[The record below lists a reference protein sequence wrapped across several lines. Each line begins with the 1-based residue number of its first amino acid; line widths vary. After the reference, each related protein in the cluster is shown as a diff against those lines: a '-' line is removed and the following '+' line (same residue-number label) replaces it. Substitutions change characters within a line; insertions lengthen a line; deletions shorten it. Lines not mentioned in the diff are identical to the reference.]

1 MKIDEQYMNNN
12 GINLRLLFNFYFL
25 GESFFNC
32 LGQFLNLN
40 LCQYLMKSECILINQ
55 KNFSFINNDSIYIG
69 NLGMDFS
76 FYTETII
83 FYHNPET
90 KNEIINMIQTNNF
103 NYFNYLLFSG
113 DLIQNGYNIQML
125 NLNYQKSIKNAFII
139 EKLKDFINFEIYKNK
154 LIKETNETNTNDNY
168 ITKEEVILI
177 KKESL
182 ALIGYYSIIN
192 IINKYIQT
200 YGKMNQN
207 QLIDNIFNNLNINDI
222 QLLKQEFNKIGNNNI
237 NLDDILPKPDSLIS
251 FDDKNIS
258 IFNDVLVIKKDLIKL
273 FLNKTIIDKEYI
285 KEIVSGNGMN
295 IIIIKTNE
303 EKTLLLGNIINN
315 ENVFKLEYIFNFK
328 HVYELEKGLKKMN
341 KNHINYIDKYC
352 MFEKDDLF
360 LSPIFNSEEEFV
372 GYSYKYN
379 ENLLSNPIY
388 EYYLCDNLKNVV
400 QLFNYYTFLNN
411 KVKNENNNYHKEVTL
426 SPREYCL
433 VNKGWIEKFKEYFC
447 YNNITSEISSG
458 KEIENILQ
466 NNKRDNPDST
476 DKNIFTTLKGLNNDI
491 YLKFNLD
498 LKDKVF
504 QNYELE
510 PTLVTTGYI
519 DSGNNQHQF
528 YIPNNF
534 EIMPKQFIEKYKGE
548 NNQIDQ
554 QNFSEIQIIDS
565 LLLINLEYNLNGSGK
580 YISLIGELSFND
592 SFDIKSVLV
601 YYRSFQKKE
610 ILRGEGYSLHNIINE
625 NLRPFFQNKRE
636 GIESDEYDECVV
648 FKFNPNS
655 NLVNNNDMD
664 NFINPNTDNDNQ
676 FVIVDEVEYALDY
689 QPMYPFIK
697 NNFQFPPLIGL
708 DNIGATCYMNAT
720 LQCFCNIE
728 QFINYFKYDKN
739 LIYSIRCD
747 QKKETL
753 SSSFKLLI
761 EKLWPN
767 NYIMNN
773 NVKSYSPHEFKT
785 KISIMN
791 TLFQGIAANDSK
803 DLVNFLIM
811 KLHEELNVPQH
822 QIQIDTL
829 NLDQTN
835 MLLMYNTFIQ
845 NFNDTNN
852 SKISQLFY
860 AVNYNVTSCQN
871 CHVNT
876 YNFQTYFFLIFPLE
890 EVRKYK
896 LNNNQFMNYNNIMN
910 NNEVTIYDCFEYD
923 KKPNIMSGQNMMYC
937 NYCRQ
942 TCNSSMCT
950 LLCTGPEILIIIL
963 NRGKGI
969 QYKVKINFLEDLNLN
984 NYISMPNT
992 GCYYKLIGVIT
1003 HLGESGMGGHFI
1015 AYCKNP
1021 INYQWNKY
1029 NDSTVTPV
1037 YDFKGEVIDYA
1048 MPYLLFYQKMH

>member
-1 MKIDEQYMNNN
+1 
-12 GINLRLLFNFYFL
+12 
-25 GESFFNC
+25 
-32 LGQFLNLN
+32 
-40 LCQYLMKSECILINQ
+40 
-55 KNFSFINNDSIYIG
+55 
-69 NLGMDFS
+69 
-76 FYTETII
+76 
-83 FYHNPET
+83 
-90 KNEIINMIQTNNF
+90 
-103 NYFNYLLFSG
+103 
-113 DLIQNGYNIQML
+113 
-125 NLNYQKSIKNAFII
+125 
-139 EKLKDFINFEIYKNK
+139 
-154 LIKETNETNTNDNY
+154 
-168 ITKEEVILI
+168 
-177 KKESL
+177 
-182 ALIGYYSIIN
+182 
-192 IINKYIQT
+192 
-200 YGKMNQN
+200 
-207 QLIDNIFNNLNINDI
+207 
-222 QLLKQEFNKIGNNNI
+222 
-237 NLDDILPKPDSLIS
+237 
-251 FDDKNIS
+251 
-258 IFNDVLVIKKDLIKL
+258 
-273 FLNKTIIDKEYI
+273 
-285 KEIVSGNGMN
+285 
-295 IIIIKTNE
+295 
-303 EKTLLLGNIINN
+303 
-315 ENVFKLEYIFNFK
+315 
-328 HVYELEKGLKKMN
+328 
-341 KNHINYIDKYC
+341 
-352 MFEKDDLF
+352 
-360 LSPIFNSEEEFV
+360 
-372 GYSYKYN
+372 
-379 ENLLSNPIY
+379 
-388 EYYLCDNLKNVV
+388 
-400 QLFNYYTFLNN
+400 
-411 KVKNENNNYHKEVTL
+411 
-426 SPREYCL
+426 
-433 VNKGWIEKFKEYFC
+433 
-447 YNNITSEISSG
+447 
-458 KEIENILQ
+458 
-466 NNKRDNPDST
+466 
-476 DKNIFTTLKGLNNDI
+476 
-491 YLKFNLD
+491 
-498 LKDKVF
+498 
-504 QNYELE
+504 
-510 PTLVTTGYI
+510 
-519 DSGNNQHQF
+519 
-528 YIPNNF
+528 
-534 EIMPKQFIEKYKGE
+534 
-548 NNQIDQ
+548 
-554 QNFSEIQIIDS
+554 
-565 LLLINLEYNLNGSGK
+565 
-580 YISLIGELSFND
+580 
-592 SFDIKSVLV
+592 
-601 YYRSFQKKE
+601 
-610 ILRGEGYSLHNIINE
+610 
-625 NLRPFFQNKRE
+625 
-636 GIESDEYDECVV
+636 
-648 FKFNPNS
+648 
-655 NLVNNNDMD
+655 MD

-676 FVIVDEVEYALDY
+676 FVQVNEVEYALDY

-739 LIYSIRCD
+739 LIYSIKCD

-791 TLFQGIAANDSK
+791 PLFQGIAANDSK

-969 QYKVKINFLEDLNLN
+969 QYKVKINFLEDLNLSG
-984 NYISMPNT
+984 YISMPNT

>member
-1 MKIDEQYMNNN
+1 M
-12 GINLRLLFNFYFL
+12 
-25 GESFFNC
+25 
-32 LGQFLNLN
+32 
-40 LCQYLMKSECILINQ
+40 
-55 KNFSFINNDSIYIG
+55 
-69 NLGMDFS
+69 
-76 FYTETII
+76 
-83 FYHNPET
+83 
-90 KNEIINMIQTNNF
+90 
-103 NYFNYLLFSG
+103 
-113 DLIQNGYNIQML
+113 
-125 NLNYQKSIKNAFII
+125 
-139 EKLKDFINFEIYKNK
+139 
-154 LIKETNETNTNDNY
+154 IKETNETNINDNY
-168 ITKEEVILI
+168 INKEEVILI

-200 YGKMNQN
+200 YAKMNQN

-352 MFEKDDLF
+352 MFEKDDSF

-388 EYYLCDNLKNVV
+388 EYYLCDNLKNII

-433 VNKGWIEKFKEYFC
+433 VNKSWIEKFKEYFC

-510 PTLVTTGYI
+510 PTLVTTGYV

-601 YYRSFQKKE
+601 YYRTFQKKE

-676 FVIVDEVEYALDY
+676 FVQVNEVEYALDY

-739 LIYSIRCD
+739 LIYSIKCD

-767 NYIMNN
+767 NYLMNN

-791 TLFQGIAANDSK
+791 PLFQGIAANDSK

-984 NYISMPNT
+984 GYISMPNT